1 MSTNGRQILL
11 VRQVQDHC
19 KYALEIKPEPTCM
32 ESAGSFK
39 VQVGRLL
46 HLRAPKA
53 PNLVTA
59 GALQLR
65 PSDLQGWIHSRTH
78 YNRNLGTL
86 FITGGTT
93 HLRSV

>member
-1 MSTNGRQILL
+1 MRLVHIRMSTNGRQILL

-19 KYALEIKPEPTCM
+19 KYIR
-32 ESAGSFK
+32 AGDQARAHLHGVGRKF
-39 VQVGRLL
+39 QGAGGNLGRLL

-59 GALQLR
+59 GALQL
-65 PSDLQGWIHSRTH
+65 
-78 YNRNLGTL
+78 LGTL